1 MKARLDALLKRWNA
15 SFPGRFANKF
25 NADQAP
31 NWAVIIAW
39 NTLGS
44 MFPILLVIVGV
55 LGAALSF
62 AGVKA
67 TVVYATVLSLI
78 PADSGAQQETLR
90 ALETARHASGVFFLV
105 GFLGLVWSGSS
116 LFGSMEQAFDA
127 IYGTGQ
133 RDFVRQKV
141 MSVLMVLLFTVLA
154 GAILLT
160 STLLG
165 LLEHLP
171 FLPSA
176 LLLHGGVAFAL
187 QVAFGLIAGCTLF
200 LAIFYV
206 VPNGKQEIRR
216 VWPGALLAGF
226 AFEALTLLFPLY
238 IRLTGG
244 SNQYG
249 KTFGF
254 LFLVLSLAYFVG
266 LITMLGAELNS
277 LLRLRAREKAPA
289 AAPPADPGWGR
300 RKLLPESTRPRPSKF
315 KAALGLAAA
324 ALLPGARRRSVS

>member
-1 MKARLDALLKRWNA
+1 MKALLERWNR
-15 SFPGRFANKF
+15 SFPGRLVNKM
-25 NADQAP
+25 NGDQAF

-44 MFPILLVIVGV
+44 MFPILLVIVGL
-55 LGAALSF
+55 LGAVLQL
-62 AGVKA
+62 VNVNPT
-67 TVVYATVLSLI
+67 TVYSTVLSLI
-78 PADSGAQQETLR
+78 PTDPAAQRETLR

-127 IYGTGQ
+127 VFRTGQ
-133 RDFVRQKV
+133 RDFLRQKV
-141 MSVLMVLLFTVLA
+141 MSVLMILLFTVLA
-154 GAILLT
+154 GSILIT

-171 FLPSA
+171 FIPPQ

-187 QVAFGLIAGCTLF
+187 QLVVGLVAGTVLF
-200 LAIFYV
+200 LAIFDV
-206 VPNGKQEIRR
+206 VPNRKMRAGE
-216 VWPGALLAGF
+216 VWPGALLAGA

-238 IRLTGG
+238 IRLTGA

-254 LFLVLSLAYFVG
+254 LFLFLALAYFVG
-266 LITMLGAELNS
+266 IITMIGAELNS
-277 LLRLRAREKAPA
+277 LLVPAPG
-289 AAPPADPGWGR
+289 PVEPAVDPGLGR
-300 RKLLPESTRPRPSKF
+300 RKLLPAPRRPGKV
-315 KAALGLAAA
+315 KAALGLLAVA
-324 ALLPGARRRSVS
+324 ALAGRRRRRSVS